1 MEFINEEK
9 QTELGLTPEQVAGMQ
24 PLYESHVADLKGGWD
39 GIANKNAEGI
49 INGAISPIIKE
60 TGINRNDGEKAADYL
75 TRVGTSFLSGKTAEL
90 DRVKA
95 EYEGKIKGV
104 NGSETLSAEY
114 EAMKIKH
121 DEVLQK
127 YSNYD
132 ELSEKAAKADEYGTQ
147 LSTMKLEVAFG
158 NVKPSFPDT
167 VNKYEAVA
175 KWNELKAAIMET
187 NTIELV
193 DGVAMAVDKENPHKV
208 AKLQDLV
215 DKNEGIANL
224 IQGRQQ
230 GGTGAKEASK
240 VTIEGVPFEVPAN
253 ATSEDRNKLIKEYL
267 LKQGVS
273 LISAEYSKKF
283 SEYNTII
290 LQKTAN

>member
-39 GIANKNAEGI
+39 GVANKNAEGI
-49 INGAISPIIKE
+49 INGAISPIVKE

-147 LSTMKLEVAFG
+147 LNTMKLEVAFG

-175 KWNELKAAIMET
+175 KWNELKAAILET

>member
-39 GIANKNAEGI
+39 GVANKNAEGI

-175 KWNELKAAIMET
+175 KWNELKAAILET

-230 GGTGAKEASK
+230 SGTGAKEASK

-267 LKQGVS
+267 LKEGVS

>member
-39 GIANKNAEGI
+39 GVANKNAEGI

-147 LSTMKLEVAFG
+147 LNTMKLEVAFG

-175 KWNELKAAIMET
+175 KWNELKAAILET